1 MIEFPTST
9 TLDALVRCRQVVM
22 TRTNDVLTGRVE
34 QVLPQEGDA
43 VHSLTA
49 LLMTSL
55 EELKVAEEELRE
67 QNSALNE
74 VRAAGEQRAH
84 HYRQLFM
91 HIPAPALVTDS
102 FGTILELNHAAEHLL
117 RRDSDHLQ
125 RKPLAA
131 LLHPRS
137 RADFRTR
144 LNRLV
149 TCEESR
155 QLALTVNRHGDTP
168 IDVDATVA
176 IVPDLGPARSS
187 ALFWLLAV
195 RPSSE

>member
-1 MIEFPTST
+1 VIEFPTST

-22 TRTNDVLTGRVE
+22 ARTNDVLTNRVAE
-34 QVLPQEGDA
+34 VPPQDGDA

-67 QNSALNE
+67 QNAALSE
-74 VRAAGEQRAH
+74 IRAAGERRAH
-84 HYRQLFM
+84 HYRQLFL

-102 FGTILELNHAAEHLL
+102 FATILETNHAAEHLL
-117 RRDSDHLQ
+117 RRDADHLQ
-125 RKPLAA
+125 RKPFAA
-131 LLHPRS
+131 LLPPSS

-149 TCEESR
+149 SCEESR
-155 QLALTVNRHGDTP
+155 HLALTVNRHGDTP
-168 IDVDATVA
+168 IDVDATVS
-176 IVPDLGPARSS
+176 IVPDLEPARSTT
-187 ALFWLLAV
+187 LFWLLAV
-195 RPSSE
+195 RSPCE